1 MPVEI
6 FSKDFD
12 RARSGSQKRED
23 HPDRSALPCPIWPKK
38 AKDISAVDLNIQILR
53 SPPLA
58 KLLA

>member
-23 HPDRSALPCPIWPKK
+23 HPDRRALPCPVWSEK
-38 AKDISAVDLNIQILR
+38 AEDISAVDLNIYIFC